1 MIRLKRG
8 STINWRKPRI
18 PLADGQPGYD
28 KTKHKIKIGDGI
40 TPWSLLP
47 YASGL
52 SSDDTLMSEEA
63 AKFRNAL
70 DSEDTTLFTYGTDF
84 PNKDN
89 IGQVY
94 LQYYDAAQETDYIVE
109 FGIDGNWLYQKWNS
123 GIARCS
129 GIFKITTPIQSS
141 LGGSYL
147 YQNNN
152 EINPI
157 SYPFKFKNVPVEKA
171 TLQSAG
177 GLVWLS
183 SAKKANTENNSASYG
198 IISPDSLN
206 NATYNLS
213 LIVEGFWK

>member
-8 STINWRKPRI
+8 STTNWRKPRV

-28 KTKHKIKIGDGI
+28 KNKHKIKIGDGI

-52 SSDDTLMSEEA
+52 NSDDILMSEEA
-63 AKFRNAL
+63 AKLRNAL
-70 DSEDTTLFTYGTDF
+70 DLEDTTLITYGTDF
-84 PNKDN
+84 PSKDN

-94 LQYYDAAQETDYIVE
+94 LQYYDTAPETDYIVE
-109 FGIDGNWLYQKWNS
+109 FGIDGNWQYQKWNS

-129 GIFKITTPIQSS
+129 GIFKITTPIQSP
-141 LGGSYL
+141 LGGSSL

-152 EINPI
+152 EMSPV
-157 SYPFKFKNVPVEKA
+157 SYPFKFKSIPAENA

-183 SAKKANTENNSASYG
+183 SAKNINTVDNSASYG
-198 IISPDSLN
+198 IISADSLN
-206 NATYNLS
+206 NATYSLS
-213 LIVEGFWK
+213 LKVEGFWK

>member
-8 STINWRKPRI
+8 STSNWRKPRA

-28 KTKHKIKIGDGI
+28 RNKHKIKIGDGV

-52 SSDDTLMSEEA
+52 KSDDILMPENLAKARALLDPEDSTLI
-63 AKFRNAL
+63 
-70 DSEDTTLFTYGTDF
+70 TYGTDF
-84 PNKDN
+84 PDNSN

-94 LQYYDAAQETDYIVE
+94 LQYYDTEPETDYIVE
-109 FGIDGNWLYQKWNS
+109 AGVYCDWQYQKWNS

-129 GIFKITTPIQSS
+129 GTFEISTPIQSS
-141 LGGSYL
+141 LGSSSL

-152 EINPI
+152 EISRI
-157 SYPFKFKNVPVEKA
+157 KYPFKFKSIPTEIA
-171 TLQSAG
+171 SLQSPS

-183 SAKKANTENNSASYG
+183 ASKGINTTSSSALYG
-198 IISPDSLN
+198 IISPDKLN

-213 LIVEGFWK
+213 LKVEGFWK